1 MTLKV
6 LRKQTNPSTTA
17 RCKGIAQPP
26 HKPLGQ
32 KASRG
37 ASLDIFRWFAINGE
51 GLPPEYI
58 YGDEWLE
65 SLNDTEKSS
74 WEYRDDEDATPLPSA
89 VKSIRTMIAGYHKG
103 NKKSNTLKPMRTI
116 IISEEAC
123 YCPLDPYMANY
134 ANRSPVGPPLLA

>member
-6 LRKQTNPSTTA
+6 LRKQTNRSTTA

-37 ASLDIFRWFAINGE
+37 ASLDIFCWFAINGE
-51 GLPPEYI
+51 GLPPENI

-74 WEYRDDEDATPLPSA
+74 WEYRDDEDATTE
-89 VKSIRTMIAGYHKG
+89 RCEEYQEMIAGYHKG